1 MLMFINE
8 CRNQLYLFAGIGES
22 GAFVELLGSDS
33 MSAPPTDTAFNNN
46 IDVGWYFM
54 VIIDVISIIYML
66 HTEMEYHDGDYYR

>member
-1 MLMFINE
+1 
-8 CRNQLYLFAGIGES
+8 
-22 GAFVELLGSDS
+22 